1 MGLLSMDYD
10 ALSTDDLRAIAAD
23 DYDRVS
29 TAGLRMLAGVA
40 PPPPGESGFIPSV
53 MRGGRGI
60 YSLIGD
66 VVPAMAA
73 HVTGYDDYAEKQM
86 KEAAAYQEETAR
98 KYPAAVPSYT
108 DIKGPGDA
116 LTYIIES
123 VGEAIPSMIPSIL
136 TGGVAGLTVKGSVAA
151 ATAAAEKFA
160 AAEVAKA
167 AAKEI
172 ITKETADLITKNALA
187 IGMKEARRIALK
199 ADVGGA
205 LAGSALQNVPDVYQN
220 IYEKTGKQDMG
231 ATLVAGGFNSVLD
244 ALTPIH
250 LLSKARKAGLTPD
263 DIGKAWLKRM
273 GIGAVEGV
281 VSEGPTEG
289 LQEISSIAAENFVA
303 GNKEFFNKANF
314 ERVANATLKGGLGG
328 AAITSATN
336 VAFGKSPEKAKTEA
350 APVAETPPPPPS
362 VVPPAPTAVAIT
374 PAAPAG
380 PQFEDVPD
388 FTTNAPDFKG
398 TAATP
403 TTPAPVVDTAT
414 LQTEIDT
421 LQAKTDTRAVE
432 IAGLD
437 TTKQPGLN
445 KAAKQKEDLNLLA
458 QKKAQLAASG
468 EQNAGQPTATASGT
482 SVPISKQ
489 PDTGATPTGV
499 AEVKPTGVVST
510 EPNAGAPVAGKG
522 IPPIALTP
530 TETVNAQAP
539 ETIQAEPQAPKIS
552 EPLRQVATKLLTDS
566 DHVLT
571 PKELHDAL
579 LQPDVAKTWTP
590 ETAPT
595 LSLAEVEKLHANITP
610 TLAPKPAPVVA
621 TTPILNEYTAQERK
635 EKIAAQERTIGKYY
649 DEERGAFGL
658 QDWNSLSRDAKDVY
672 LSHIVDNTAE
682 ERQRALAALTAYK
695 DKVKAVQD
703 VADTEAGKAPT
714 EVRASPEAGMYERNR
729 AAYARDHVV
738 PNVDPNVEGQLVA
751 GIEYPTWDQLSD
763 EQRQAYKDTLASLA
777 PVNKKTGAPMV
788 PRTNTEHHD
797 TAFNAVTK
805 ALKKDGYDP
814 KPGMTYEAVRE
825 AQLKRSEQQSL
836 ARAQEEQQKPVEAEK
851 EKKAEDISK
860 AAYPENKIQETR
872 ELTPEEQAIVD
883 EDNKL
888 TQEKH
893 QARMDKNAL
902 TMGKEGFVSKE
913 LVLRIKDGEINP
925 AEKTKSVLN
934 WLTNSAPSKLHR
946 EIAKVINKL
955 GIKTA
960 IKFVN
965 ELPKGHLA
973 EYDPQTDTILVTS
986 EGLRP
991 TVLLHELVHA
1001 ATVKVIN
1008 KYLAAPKNQRAAG
1021 VIKGLTDT
1029 QIDAVQQLQELM
1041 NLAKANGMMERF
1053 PASFKNLY
1061 EFVSSALTDAKFQTW
1076 LSDISIEQLENTIL
1090 PDNKSLLSKFMD
1102 KVIKIIG
1109 LEKLFSTKTG
1119 QVRNTTALTEAF
1131 AAFESII
1138 TAPEGGIDMA
1148 PLPATKTVQAPL
1160 TAPVQTD
1167 EEQAKAAM
1175 AQVET
1180 REQSNRPTLAK
1191 LFTTKAGGH
1200 WLITKFADAAHV
1212 IHARTKHAE
1221 LLGLLERT
1229 GAKINDVGG
1238 QLTTAGA
1245 EGIDIIT
1252 KRVYYLTKNVN
1263 DAIGAYADKVGVKAD
1278 EAMRMLHL
1286 IGETRH
1292 EPERRYQKFL
1302 NNVPL
1307 DGTHMFKITYGNTH
1321 YSADGFRDQINHW
1334 VVNPPANLDAAA
1346 IKARSIKLH
1355 DMLVKLVKD
1364 QTNWATTDSKG
1375 NAISPELFDKNNVK
1389 YDVIAGRSPADVA
1402 AISRYMDKPEHKAE
1416 IDAVFKALQE
1426 LQARTI
1432 ELNTEAGYHSRP
1444 VQSLIDF
1451 YGFKHY
1457 VPFKG
1462 RPMDKNINE
1471 EFNYDSRRMA
1481 GGLQDKQSPF
1491 AGRESESENSIAQI
1505 LADAA
1510 SAGKRLGSKDLLLAI
1525 KNAVNPKVKI
1535 LQGVVL
1541 PRISFEDR
1549 HTGKV
1554 DMAQFSGADKVWHYN
1569 EDGSIDVI
1577 KLTNEKERVALR
1589 KTWQKTSPVIDFV
1602 NGLTSAIGQQHTRYN
1617 FAFAPKNYVTDTF
1630 TNAFVL
1636 GAEMGPMHAV
1646 QLVKKVAADT
1656 AANGK
1661 KAWVFTRLYA
1671 QKSPAAM
1678 AEIKALAGGSLA
1690 YGALNAEQRYY
1701 RDLSDYIEMGGKV
1714 SHLQSISTKSKLDEL
1729 TREVGR
1735 SGMLLKKDQ
1744 VDKFFDI
1751 YNEMFELSGRVSTY
1765 RMLKEEYLADNI
1777 KKGMTADKADAD
1789 ARRHATTTTKNL
1801 ANFEKVGEWGKA
1813 TGAMFMFFRPAAT
1826 GAVRA
1831 IEALAPAF
1839 GFNEKSFREATETEM
1854 GVDKM
1859 KAGSAE
1865 LADAKKRI
1873 NEAVAKKKEQQTNAR
1888 FMSAGLMGLGAGV
1901 YAMAA
1906 MMAGDDDQ
1914 GRNRV
1919 LTDDM
1924 ARWTRYARFHIPG
1937 TETMFQIPWG
1947 FGLGAFAST
1956 GAQLAALARGK
1967 VTPLDTFNNII
1978 EVGMDSFLPLP
1989 ISRISLADN
1998 PLAKAMDT
2006 VVPSALR
2013 PFFEYTMNLDGLG
2026 REIYNNRQSKYGDAY
2041 MGGDNI
2047 PEAYKLITRNLFNAT
2062 GGAVDWSP
2070 NTLAFFITNYI
2081 DGVAKLG
2088 TSTTNMGLTMLG
2100 KKDFSA
2106 TTDTLVASSFFGSM
2120 SNVDAREFS
2129 RAEAKA
2135 KELDKKLNSLKDKP
2149 DMYERYV
2156 MANPNEVYMAKFYDS
2171 QVNGQLKTLRTVA
2184 NKLRTDPN
2192 ITIRERRTQLD
2203 MINNMTNRVKR
2214 QLLDCF
2220 DIIEKTKY

>member
-1 MGLLSMDYD
+1 MAARDFGTELFGPLSSDKRDYG
-10 ALSTDDLRAIAAD
+10 AELFGPL
-23 DYDRVS
+23 
-29 TAGLRMLAGVA
+29 
-40 PPPPGESGFIPSV
+40 PPGESGFIPSV

-60 YSLIGD
+60 YSLLGD

-73 HVTGYDDYAEKQM
+73 HVAGYDDYAEKQM

-98 KYPAAVPSYT
+98 KYPSAVPSYT

-167 AAKEI
+167 AAKGI
-172 ITKETADLITKNALA
+172 ITKEATDLIAKNALA
-187 IGMKEARRIALK
+187 IGMKEAQRIALK
-199 ADVGGA
+199 AEATGA
-205 LAGSALQNVPDVYQN
+205 LAGSAVQNVPDVYQN
-220 IYEKTGKQDMG
+220 IYEKTGKQDIG

-263 DIGKAWLKRM
+263 EIGKAWFKRM
-273 GIGAVEGV
+273 GIGAGEGLV
-281 VSEGPTEG
+281 TEGGTEG

-303 GNKEFFNKANF
+303 GNPEFFNRTNF
-314 ERVANATLKGGLGG
+314 DRVANATLKGGLGG
-328 AAITSATN
+328 GAITSATN
-336 VAFGKSPEKAKTEA
+336 VAFGKGPEKA
-350 APVAETPPPPPS
+350 APPTIETPPPPPG
-362 VVPPAPTAVAIT
+362 VVPPATTAATIVAK
-374 PAAPAG
+374 
-380 PQFEDVPD
+380 PQLDEFPDIPD
-388 FTTNAPDFKG
+388 FTTNAADFKG

-403 TTPAPVVDTAT
+403 PASAPVVDAAT
-414 LQTEIDT
+414 LQGDIDT
-421 LQAKTDTRAVE
+421 LQTKTDTRAAE

-445 KAAKQKEDLNLLA
+445 KVAKQKEDLDLLA
-458 QKKAQLAASG
+458 QKKAQLVALG
-468 EQNAGQPTATASGT
+468 ETNAGQPTAPAGGT
-482 SVPISKQ
+482 SVPVSKQ
-489 PDTGATPTGV
+489 PDTGAAPTGV
-499 AEVKPTGVVST
+499 AAVEPTGMVPT
-510 EPNAGAPVAGKG
+510 KPNVGAPVAGKG
-522 IPPIALTP
+522 IPPITLTP

-539 ETIQAEPQAPKIS
+539 ETVQAEPQAPKIS

-566 DHVLT
+566 DRVLT

-590 ETAPT
+590 EAAPA
-595 LSLAEVEKLHANITP
+595 LSLAEVEKLHADITP

-621 TTPILNEYTAQERK
+621 TTPILNKYTTEETGQ
-635 EKIAAQERTIGKYY
+635 KIRAHIRAAGKYY
-649 DEERGAFGL
+649 DETAYKSFGL
-658 QDWNSLSRDAKDVY
+658 QNWQSLSVDAKNVY
-672 LSHIVDNTAE
+672 LDNLPSNTPL
-682 ERQRALAALTAYK
+682 QRHTTEQKQKALVALAAYK
-695 DKVKAVQD
+695 SKVKAVQD
-703 VADTEAGKAPT
+703 EQDTAQGKDNR

-729 AAYARDHVV
+729 AIYRRQFVI
-738 PNVDPNVEGQLVA
+738 PYDPTLPENIKQQEEDAKAGRKTNTDGELVA

-797 TAFNAVTK
+797 AAFNAVTK

-814 KPGMTYEAVRE
+814 KPAPVVATTPILNKYTT
-825 AQLKRSEQQSL
+825 
-836 ARAQEEQQKPVEAEK
+836 EEQQKPAEVK
-851 EKKAEDISK
+851 T
-860 AAYPENKIQETR
+860 ETTAKTETAPFINEIR
-872 ELTPEEQAIVD
+872 EPYQNTPEEQVEADKAEKEI
-883 EDNKL
+883 
-888 TQEKH
+888 QAKH
-893 QARMDKNAL
+893 QARLEANKGKE
-902 TMGKEGFVSKE
+902 GKEGFIPKE

-925 AEKTKSVLN
+925 TEKTKSVLN
-934 WLTNSAPSKLHR
+934 WLVNAAPSKLYR

-1008 KYLAAPKNQRAAG
+1008 KYLAAPKNQRDAG

-1041 NLAKANGMMERF
+1041 NLAKDNGMMERF

-1076 LSDISIEQLENTIL
+1076 LSDIPIEQLENTIL

-1148 PLPATKTVQAPL
+1148 PLPATKTVQAPPA
-1160 TAPVQTD
+1160 TPVQTA
-1167 EEQAKAAM
+1167 EEKTKDALG
-1175 AQVET
+1175 QVAT
-1180 REQSNRPTLAK
+1180 REQSNRPTIQRL
-1191 LFTTKAGGH
+1191 LTTKAGGH
-1200 WLITKFADAAHV
+1200 WLITKFADAAYV
-1212 IHARTKHAE
+1212 IHSLTKHAE
-1221 LLGLLERT
+1221 LLGILERT

-1263 DAIGAYADKVGVKAD
+1263 DAIGVYADKVGVKAD
-1278 EAMRMLHL
+1278 EAMRILHL

-1307 DGTHMFKITYGNTH
+1307 DGTHKFKITYGNTH

-1334 VVNPPANLDAAA
+1334 VVNPPANLDATA

-1355 DMLVKLVKD
+1355 DMLVKLVEDKSN
-1364 QTNWATTDSKG
+1364 QAKTDVNGK
-1375 NAISPELFDKNNVK
+1375 AVSPELFDKNNVA
-1389 YDVIAGRSPADVA
+1389 YDVIAGRSPADIKDINSVL
-1402 AISRYMDKPEHKAE
+1402 DKPEYKVE
-1416 IDAVFKALQE
+1416 IDAVFKALQV
-1426 LQARTI
+1426 LQTRTI

-1444 VQSLIDF
+1444 VQSLIEF
-1451 YGFKHY
+1451 YGFKNY
-1457 VPFKG
+1457 IPFKG
-1462 RPMDKNINE
+1462 RPMSKEVNE
-1471 EFNYDSRRMA
+1471 EFNYDSKRMA

-1491 AGRESESENSIAQI
+1491 AGRESESENSIAQV

-1525 KNAVNPKVKI
+1525 KNAVNPKARI
-1535 LQGVVL
+1535 LHGEVL

-1602 NGLTSAIGQQHTRYN
+1602 NGLTSAIGQGHTRYN

-1656 AANGK
+1656 ASNFN
-1661 KAWVFTRLYA
+1661 KAFKFTILYA

-1690 YGALNAEQRYY
+1690 YDSLNAEQRYY

-1765 RMLKEEYLADNI
+1765 RMLKEEYLTANI

-1854 GVDKM
+1854 GIDKM

-1967 VTPLDTFNNII
+1967 VTPLDTFNNIL

-2013 PFFEYTMNLDGLG
+2013 PFFEYAMNLDGLG

-2047 PEAYKLITRNLFNAT
+2047 PEAYKLITRSIFNAT

-2129 RAEAKA
+2129 RVEARA

-2149 DMYERYV
+2149 DMYARYI

-2184 NKLRTDPN
+2184 NKLRADPN
-2192 ITIRERRTQLD
+2192 ITIRERKTQLD